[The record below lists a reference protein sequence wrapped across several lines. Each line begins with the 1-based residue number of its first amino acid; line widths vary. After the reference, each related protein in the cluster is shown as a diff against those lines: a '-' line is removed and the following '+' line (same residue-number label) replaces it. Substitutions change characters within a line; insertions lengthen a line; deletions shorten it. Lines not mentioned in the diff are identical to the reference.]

1 MRDRDHVRYVA
12 DNLAWFAAVNPRI
25 PITCAL
31 HKLGRSGAR
40 LAMSSPSHDGDGR
53 TCRGSG
59 QSRLTH
65 SGHVRSG
72 SLPRRGAAE
81 RSKILPSS

>member
-1 MRDRDHVRYVA
+1 MGDRDHVRYVA
-12 DNLAWFAAVNPRI
+12 NNVAWFAAVSPRI
-25 PITCAL
+25 PVTCAL
-31 HKLGRSGAR
+31 HRVGRSGAR
-40 LAMSSPSHDGDGR
+40 LAMSSPWHNGEAELAA
-53 TCRGSG
+53 GSG

-72 SLPRRGAAE
+72 SLPRRGAAG

>member
-1 MRDRDHVRYVA
+1 
-12 DNLAWFAAVNPRI
+12 
-25 PITCAL
+25 
-31 HKLGRSGAR
+31 
-40 LAMSSPSHDGDGR
+40 LAMSSPWHNGEAELAA
-53 TCRGSG
+53 GSG

-72 SLPRRGAAE
+72 SVPRRGAAG

>member
-1 MRDRDHVRYVA
+1 MEMA
-12 DNLAWFAAVNPRI
+12 EPAA
-25 PITCAL
+25 
-31 HKLGRSGAR
+31 
-40 LAMSSPSHDGDGR
+40 
-53 TCRGSG
+53 GSG

-72 SLPRRGAAE
+72 FLPRRGAAE